1 MTGIEEIKRLL
12 DLCSQE
18 QRREIFRFLRKE
30 FPIHPIEAEYN
41 AEAEVILEAIHRA
54 SDLTQRGVK
63 GIIAEAVFSTDV
75 VQNLLGWKDITPPGD
90 LPYDFLLE
98 DAIGR
103 IRIQIKMQRKKK
115 GRPMTANEA
124 PGLVSPNMY
133 VVETQRTRGGIDPS
147 TGQSTRPYKFGE
159 FDLLAVCLQPSSGNW
174 KSFMY
179 TVANWLLPRPE
190 AAMLLRVHQPV
201 AMTPNSDWTDDF
213 ITAVQWL
220 RSGQSKQILL

>member
-1 MTGIEEIKRLL
+1 MTDIEEIKRLL

-18 QRREIFRFLRKE
+18 QRREIFKFLRKE

-75 VQNLLGWKDITPPGD
+75 VQNLSGWKDVTPSGD

-98 DAIGR
+98 DVVGR
-103 IRIQIKMQRKKK
+103 VRIQIKMQRKKMS
-115 GRPMTANEA
+115 RPMTANEA
-124 PGLVSPNMY
+124 PGLVSSSMY
-133 VVETQRTRGGIDPS
+133 VVETQRTRGGIDPA
-147 TGQSTRPYKFGE
+147 TGQSTRPYRFGE
-159 FDLLAVCLQPSSGNW
+159 FDILAVCLQPSTGYW

-179 TVANWLLPRPE
+179 TDANWLLPRPE
-190 AAMLLRVHQPV
+190 DTTLLRVYQPV

-213 ITAVQWL
+213 VTAVRWL
-220 RSGQSKQILL
+220 RSGQSKQIQS